1 MPGGNFTRNTAAER
15 DDSIAR
21 KMFCGGLLGLPWL
34 WAVNVW
40 FYRKHLFGSGA
51 GVDPGVQYCECE
63 RVPPPPPAPQL
74 CEARLGGDGSQRL
87 PGTQSAPAPLPACLP
102 LSACLPRA
110 CPSSPPSS

>member
-63 RVPPPPPAPQL
+63 RASERARAAAASAAA

-87 PGTQSAPAPLPACLP
+87 PGSQPAPAP
-102 LSACLPRA
+102 LSACLTRLPIFA
-110 CPSSPPSS
+110 ALHS